1 MEPYAQGI
9 RMAVLGMATNLVLAV
24 IKIAAGVVGHSYA
37 LIADGI
43 ESTAD
48 VLSSLVVMGGLKLSA
63 RPADDDH
70 PYGHGKAEPMAGAI
84 VACLLLLA
92 AGWIAWS
99 SVYEIRHPHR
109 APAWYTLLVLALV
122 IVVKEALSRKVIQT
136 GSELGSTSVRGDG
149 WHHRSDALTSG
160 AAFLGISIALV
171 GGPGYEPADDWA
183 ALAACGIMGF
193 NGIRLLQAAIDDLM
207 DHAVSPDQL
216 TEVRAL
222 AGRVEGVVGI
232 EKCRIR
238 RVGLGLSMDIH
249 VTVPAGATVRRGHEI
264 AHAVKDRLLASAH
277 RITDVT
283 VHIEPDDLGAD
294 RAAGDQAVD

>member
-1 MEPYAQGI
+1 
-9 RMAVLGMATNLVLAV
+9 MALLGMGVNLVLAV
-24 IKIAAGVVGHSYA
+24 IKIAAGAVGHSYA

-63 RPADDDH
+63 RPADEDH
-70 PYGHGKAEPMAGAI
+70 PYGHGKAEPMAGAV
-84 VACLLLLA
+84 VAILLLAA

-99 SVYEIRHPHR
+99 SVHEIRHPHR
-109 APAWYTLLVLALV
+109 APAWYTLVVLAVV
-122 IVVKEALSRKVIQT
+122 IVVKEGLSRKVIRT
-136 GSELGSTSVRGDG
+136 GSELGSTAVRGDG

-160 AAFLGISIALV
+160 AAFIGIGIALI

-183 ALAACGIMGF
+183 ALVACGIMAY
-193 NGIRLLQAAIDDLM
+193 NGVRLLQAAIDDLM
-207 DHAVSPDQL
+207 DHAVPPEQL
-216 TEVRAL
+216 TEVRSL
-222 AGRVEGVVGI
+222 AGRVEGVVAI

-283 VHIEPDDLGAD
+283 VHIEPDDLEPERAD
-294 RAAGDQAVD
+294 GGQSLV

>member
-1 MEPYAQGI
+1 MG
-9 RMAVLGMATNLVLAV
+9 VNLTLAV
-24 IKIAAGVVGHSYA
+24 VKIVAGVVGHSYA

-63 RPADDDH
+63 QPADEDH

-84 VACLLLLA
+84 VAGLLLAA

-99 SVYEIRHPHR
+99 SVHEIRHPHH
-109 APAWYTLLVLALV
+109 APAWYTLVVLAAV
-122 IVVKEALSRKVIQT
+122 VVVKEGLSRKVIRT
-136 GSELGSTSVRGDG
+136 GSELGSTAVRGDG

-160 AAFLGISIALV
+160 AAFIGIGIALI
-171 GGPGYEPADDWA
+171 GGPGFEPADDWA
-183 ALAACGIMGF
+183 ALAACGIMVY

-207 DHAVSPDQL
+207 DHAVSPEQL
-216 TEVRAL
+216 TEVRSL
-222 AGRVEGVVGI
+222 AGRVEGVVAI

-283 VHIEPDDLGAD
+283 VHIEPDDLESEPAKGP
-294 RAAGDQAVD
+294 